1 MRRGDGAG
9 LDDLNPEQRR
19 AVTTTEGPVL
29 VLAGAGSGKTRVITR
44 RIAHLLSKGVAPRA
58 ILAVTFTNKAAREM
72 RERVSALVGAESAK
86 LLTVCTFHAFCVR
99 VLREHGARVGLDPR
113 FTICDASDQLAAVK
127 GALRELHIAEAAVH
141 PKAALAMISLMK
153 NRLVSAAEAEK
164 KAVGDRDEL
173 VARAYRGYE
182 AALRRSKVVDFDDLL
197 LRTRELLDRHEDVRS
212 RYEERYRYVM
222 VDEYQDT
229 NGPQYEILRLIAG
242 KRKNVCVVGDDD
254 QCLARGTLVTMA
266 DGSRKAIEKI
276 RAGDQVR
283 SSYGSGECR
292 PAAVSGVFKSRR
304 RGRGVAIHFRSGRSL
319 VSTPEHTHFAG
330 YRLGIV
336 PQLHFTYLMWKR
348 GVGWRLGTSRVY
360 TEGHE
365 KPMVGFM
372 QRLLHEHG
380 DALWV
385 VGTHPSESAARA
397 NEYVLSL
404 RYQIPTLPFV
414 PRKGG
419 GTGGLVHDAPWLMC
433 VFKSFDTEASARR
446 LLSDL
451 GLSID
456 APHHRPRSRN
466 SNRRN
471 VAVTLCADRRG
482 RTPMHLFSIVGNDE
496 AGAKRLRSLGLPVRL
511 AKLRSRS
518 WRIET
523 VNKDYG
529 AVLRLAAQ
537 VGRAFPINL
546 IRMARIGI
554 GRSLPL
560 LPAASVMP
568 GMAMFGDDG
577 GYDIVDRVER
587 VRLDGTVHDLNV
599 AGTHNFIANGVF
611 THNSI
616 YGWRGADVRKI
627 LNFERDFKG
636 ATAVRLE
643 TNYRSTEAILAAANA
658 VIRNNRARHEK
669 TLKATGGPG
678 DPVRV
683 FETEDEEHESEL
695 IVDEI
700 AHEVR
705 QGRARYGDY
714 AILFRT
720 AMQPRPFEARLRA
733 ARIPYDLVGG
743 MSFFDRKEVRD
754 VIAFL
759 RLAVNPDD
767 EASLLRV
774 INVPP
779 RGVGKATVERVL
791 EVATKQGVSAGA
803 VFDGKA
809 ALDGVSA
816 DAIEVVRRFR
826 ASLAEV
832 RARASAVGIVQAIRE
847 MLLAVNYP
855 AEIER
860 LYPDPVARQTRW
872 AAVEETLN
880 LAENYVRRTAGPTL
894 EGLLEEL
901 TLATEEPE
909 EEPDDERAKDVVT
922 LMTLH
927 AAKGLE
933 FPRVYIAGVEEGLLP
948 HERSI
953 AEDTVEEER
962 RLMYVGITRARKQ
975 LTLTRAKTRA
985 TYGQRAA
992 KKPSRFIFEM
1002 RSERVPFDVPRP
1014 ASDVPRPE
1022 PKRRK
1027 TRTKR

>member
-1 MRRGDGAG
+1 MRRGNGAG

-44 RIAHLLSKGVAPRA
+44 RIAHLLSKGVEPRA

-72 RERVSALVGAESAK
+72 RERVAALVGAESSK

-127 GALRELHIAEAAVH
+127 GALRELRIAEAAVH
-141 PKAALAMISLMK
+141 PKAALSLISLMK
-153 NRLVSAAEAEK
+153 NRLVSVAEAEK
-164 KAVGDRDEL
+164 KAVDDRDEL

-197 LRTRELLDRHEDVRS
+197 LRTRELLEKHDDVRR

-229 NGPQYEILRLIAG
+229 NGPQYEILRLVAG
-242 KRKNVCVVGDDD
+242 KRRNVCVVGDDD
-254 QCLARGTLVTMA
+254 Q
-266 DGSRKAIEKI
+266 
-276 RAGDQVR
+276 
-283 SSYGSGECR
+283 
-292 PAAVSGVFKSRR
+292 
-304 RGRGVAIHFRSGRSL
+304 
-319 VSTPEHTHFAG
+319 
-330 YRLGIV
+330 
-336 PQLHFTYLMWKR
+336 
-348 GVGWRLGTSRVY
+348 
-360 TEGHE
+360 
-365 KPMVGFM
+365 
-372 QRLLHEHG
+372 
-380 DALWV
+380 
-385 VGTHPSESAARA
+385 
-397 NEYVLSL
+397 
-404 RYQIPTLPFV
+404 
-414 PRKGG
+414 
-419 GTGGLVHDAPWLMC
+419 
-433 VFKSFDTEASARR
+433 
-446 LLSDL
+446 
-451 GLSID
+451 
-456 APHHRPRSRN
+456 
-466 SNRRN
+466 
-471 VAVTLCADRRG
+471 
-482 RTPMHLFSIVGNDE
+482 
-496 AGAKRLRSLGLPVRL
+496 
-511 AKLRSRS
+511 
-518 WRIET
+518 
-523 VNKDYG
+523 
-529 AVLRLAAQ
+529 
-537 VGRAFPINL
+537 
-546 IRMARIGI
+546 
-554 GRSLPL
+554 
-560 LPAASVMP
+560 
-568 GMAMFGDDG
+568 
-577 GYDIVDRVER
+577 
-587 VRLDGTVHDLNV
+587 
-599 AGTHNFIANGVF
+599 
-611 THNSI
+611 SI

-669 TLKATGGPG
+669 TLQATGGPG

-743 MSFFDRKEVRD
+743 LSFFDRKEVRD
-754 VIAFL
+754 VVAFL
-759 RLAVNPDD
+759 RLASNPDD

-779 RGVGKATVERVL
+779 RGVGNTTVERVL
-791 EVATKQGVSAGA
+791 EIATKQGVSAGA
-803 VFDGKA
+803 VFDGQA
-809 ALDGVSA
+809 SLDGVSA
-816 DAIEVVRRFR
+816 EAIAVVRRFR
-826 ASLAEV
+826 ATLAGV
-832 RARASAVGIVQAIRE
+832 RARVSAVGLVQAVRG

-855 AEIER
+855 AEVER
-860 LYPDPVARQTRW
+860 LYADPVARQTRW
-872 AAVEETLN
+872 AAVEEVLN
-880 LAENYVRRTAGPTL
+880 LAENYVRRTAGPSFAGGPSQDPLRASEGKPSL
-894 EGLLEEL
+894 EGFLEEVAL
-901 TLATEEPE
+901 SAEEPE
-909 EEPDDERAKDVVT
+909 EEPDDGRAKDVVT

-962 RLMYVGITRARKQ
+962 RLMYVGITRARRH

-985 TYGQRAA
+985 TYGQRAP
-992 KKPSRFIFEM
+992 KKPSRFLYEM
-1002 RSERVPFDVPRP
+1002 RSEKVPFEVQSPRSPVPRQ
-1014 ASDVPRPE
+1014 DVR
-1022 PKRRK
+1022 KRK
-1027 TRTKR
+1027 AGAKAKR